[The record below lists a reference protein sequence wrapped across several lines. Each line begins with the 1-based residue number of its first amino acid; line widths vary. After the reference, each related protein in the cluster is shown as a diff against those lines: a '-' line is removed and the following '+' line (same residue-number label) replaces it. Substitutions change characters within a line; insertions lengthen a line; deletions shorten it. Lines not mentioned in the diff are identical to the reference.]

1 MKKTKGKGIKGE
13 IKKYLKGKGK
23 IPKLK
28 VPTIKLK
35 IRK

>member
-1 MKKTKGKGIKGE
+1 MKKRKFKGTKAE